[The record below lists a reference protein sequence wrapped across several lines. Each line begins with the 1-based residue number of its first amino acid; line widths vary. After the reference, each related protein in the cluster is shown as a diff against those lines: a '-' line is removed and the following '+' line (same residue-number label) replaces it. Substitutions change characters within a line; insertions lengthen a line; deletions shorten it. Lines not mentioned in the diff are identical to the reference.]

1 VKELC
6 DNLVN
11 SIQTLHEATIALSDA
26 TSKQKFKL
34 AQVKR
39 FNACLKE
46 QLAILKP
53 DDAAE
58 EIQSDDDATNQSDDA
73 AANQANVSL
82 SLLNIFYSSVWELI

>member
-1 VKELC
+1 MCV
-6 DNLVN
+6 NLVN

-53 DDAAE
+53 DDAVE
-58 EIQSDDDATNQSDDA
+58 SQSDDAATSQSDDA
-73 AANQANVSL
+73 AAANQAKVSF
-82 SLLNIFYSSVWELI
+82 SLLNIFYYSVRELI

>member
-1 VKELC
+1 MGE
-6 DNLVN
+6 NLVN
-11 SIQTLHEATIALSDA
+11 SIQKLHEATIALSDA

-53 DDAAE
+53 DAAAE
-58 EIQSDDDATNQSDDA
+58 NQSDNAATNQSDDA
-73 AANQANVSL
+73 AAPNQAKVSL